1 MKTKTEKADGLYM
14 RFAVESAKQS
24 YAIRSK
30 VGCVVVK
37 DDRVLSIGYNGTPPG
52 FPNECEK
59 DGVTIPEVIHAE
71 QNAIYKMARDG
82 AAAKDSTIYVTLSP
96 CYECAKAIITSGI
109 KRLVYLEA
117 YRDLRPVEFLQDRG
131 VEVVNISLDNKE

>member
-1 MKTKTEKADGLYM
+1 MQTKSEKADGLYM
-14 RFAVESAKQS
+14 RFAVETAKQS
-24 YAIRSK
+24 YAIRAK
-30 VGCVVVK
+30 VGCVVIK

-59 DGVTIPEVIHAE
+59 DGITIPEVIHAE